1 MKIFYSSVLILL
13 LSACASTK
21 KEASTSLPIVESNA
35 SQLASKAARYPKDT
49 VALTQLAALHLE
61 QYEANKNL
69 YSINQVIASHDEL
82 LKRQPAN
89 HDVLLQF
96 YRLNLFKGLA
106 TNHYDIAHWQAFYQ
120 QQPFLQTIDIAPP
133 AYMELLLAP
142 QDSLSN
148 NDRIRILKNTLAE
161 NPYFVN
167 GYLAL
172 TAMYAARDKM
182 QLSSFLL
189 ETANKH
195 TPNNLEILAPLN
207 EFRVE
212 GLFDKACQRDI
223 SAELNQAF
231 EDYKLLVKSA
241 PENAY
246 YHMQMSTVLRLM
258 GRMRMSSFSAKK
270 ATSISSEFQGSL
282 AEAQFWTGND
292 KALTA
297 YFSAKNIAGLNSN
310 DLYLAIFFHVTNFN
324 WQQAATLMEEYITRN
339 DISFYGVLYGAH
351 AYKMLGQKDLAQ
363 QITAKGLSK
372 ITLKPWQ
379 KQLLNFAN
387 QQISNQ
393 QLMAESKNKCDESE
407 AYFIQALTA
416 VQEGEIAA
424 FEQHMAS
431 IVDLKIYSF
440 YEYAGAKNIV
450 KKITSAASKS

>member
-1 MKIFYSSVLILL
+1 MKIFYSSFLILL

-21 KEASTSLPIVESNA
+21 KEASTSLPMAESNA

-49 VALTQLAALHLE
+49 VALTQLAAMHLQ

-69 YSINQVIASHDEL
+69 YYINQVIASYDEL
-82 LKRQPAN
+82 LKRQPYN

-106 TNHYDIAHWQAFYQ
+106 THHYDIAHWQAFYQ

-133 AYMELLLAP
+133 SYMELLLAP

-148 NDRIRILKNTLAE
+148 NDRISILKNTLAE

-195 TPNNLEILAPLN
+195 MPNNLEILAPLN

-212 GLFDKACQRDI
+212 GLFDKVCERDA
-223 SAELNQAF
+223 SVELNQAF

-241 PENAY
+241 PENAD
-246 YHMQMSTVLRLM
+246 YHMQLSTVLRLM

-270 ATSISSEFQGSL
+270 AVSISPRFQSAL

-292 KALTA
+292 KTVTE
-297 YFSAKNIAGLNSN
+297 YFSTKAIASLNTN
-310 DLYLAIFFHVTNFN
+310 DLYLAIFFNVTNFN

-351 AYKMLGQKDLAQ
+351 AYKMLGQEDLAQ
-363 QITAKGLSK
+363 QIIVTGLNK
-372 ITLKPWQ
+372 ITLKPWH
-379 KQLLNFAN
+379 KQMLNFAN
-387 QQISNQ
+387 QQISSE
-393 QLMAESKNKCDESE
+393 QLMAASQNKCDQSE

-416 VQEGEIAA
+416 VQEGKTAV

-440 YEYAGAKNIV
+440 YEYAGAKNIM
-450 KKITSAASKS
+450 KKITIAASKS